1 MISLLL
7 DVLFLVLS
15 SLTSS
20 FFACSLLSRCLTLF
34 FSLSLFVSCVWVYL
48 SFSYEGEVKTSGE
61 IRGQRPH
68 GGRAAAPCAVG
79 LAPLLLADSF

>member
-34 FSLSLFVSCVWVYL
+34 FSLSLSL
-48 SFSYEGEVKTSGE
+48 SYEGEVKTSGE

-79 LAPLLLADSF
+79 LAPLLLADNL